1 MKTAIYAFI
10 LFGLVLISSKSWA
23 ACDSALEQTLI
34 PYAGE
39 VSKEEIAITF
49 DFDCKE
55 SQLIETLEL
64 PYRDSQETMTQILAV
79 LELLPFSFIDNS
91 LDILRPYCRSEE
103 SWFGSF
109 CMAGDVDSAELVARR
124 EDLMNKLP
132 EAILLISKA
141 ADEKDKFNLVEVL
154 APLFEKSV
162 EGKRDLVYLASFLGL
177 DDNGVQTSRLMS
189 NLLFLGDFKSYAKL
203 FPVFFQMGD
212 LPALEGEAD
221 FTNHFGKLLFATR
234 VGNARFPGLKKDQRK
249 TYKAWAGV
257 YFGCRMA
264 TLGHSRWSVGAEGY
278 AMGYSYEIIKTK
290 NALGKPLGE
299 FFDVLGKY
307 HLRGQ
312 ETGTMM
318 KTGTLYGFDLC
329 KN

>member
-1 MKTAIYAFI
+1 VKTTIYAII
-10 LFGLVLISSKSWA
+10 LFGLVLVSSKSWA
-23 ACDSALEQTLI
+23 DCDSALQQTLT

-39 VSKEEIAITF
+39 VEAEDISITF

-55 SQLIETLEL
+55 SKLIETLEL
-64 PYRDSQETMTQILAV
+64 PYRDSQETMTQILGV
-79 LELLPFSFIDNS
+79 LELLPFRFIDNS
-91 LDILRPYCRSEE
+91 LDILRPYCRNEE

-124 EDLMNKLP
+124 EDLMKKLP

-141 ADEKDKFNLVEVL
+141 ADEKDNFNLVEVL
-154 APLFEKSV
+154 APLFEKSI

-189 NLLFLGDFKSYAKL
+189 NLLYLGDSKSYAEL

-212 LPALEGEAD
+212 LPAVEGEAD

-264 TLGHSRWSVGAEGY
+264 ALGHSRWSVGAEGY

-307 HLRGQ
+307 HSKGQ
-312 ETGTMM
+312 ETGSMM

-329 KN
+329 KY